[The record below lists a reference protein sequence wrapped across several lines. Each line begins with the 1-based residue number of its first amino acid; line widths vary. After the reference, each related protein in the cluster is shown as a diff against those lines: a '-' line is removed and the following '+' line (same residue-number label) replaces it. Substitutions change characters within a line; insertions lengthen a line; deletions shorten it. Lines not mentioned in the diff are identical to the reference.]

1 MLEFLEDLDGGF
13 WIKFV
18 LVSAFVVILPVW
30 IMNFVEISFF
40 NKILYSLAGFVGV
53 WLALSGKSIGKKH

>member
-1 MLEFLEDLDGGF
+1 MLEFLENVDGGF

-40 NKILYSLAGFVGV
+40 DKMLYSLAGFFGV
-53 WLALSGKSIGKKH
+53 WLAISGKTIGRKH